1 VPAGDGSVGRI
12 AAPQRRPRRYAS
24 AMGRA
29 LVLNGSYEPLG
40 VVNSR
45 RAIVLVLD
53 DKADVLHHSGDRL
66 RSEHLVVDVPSVIR
80 LRYMVKV
87 PYQRRVTLSRRA
99 VLHRDGH
106 HCQYCGKAADSIDH
120 VVPRSRGGTHVWE
133 NVVAACRRCNLAK
146 GSRMLHETTM
156 VLRRAP
162 AQPRHLSWLLVALDR
177 VPEQWKPYLGEQLL
191 SA

>member
-1 VPAGDGSVGRI
+1 
-12 AAPQRRPRRYAS
+12 
-24 AMGRA
+24 MGRA

-40 VVNSR
+40 VVTGR
-45 RAIVLVLD
+45 RALVLVLGE
-53 DKADVLHHSGDRL
+53 KADVLHHSGEQVHSQRL
-66 RSEHLVVDVPSVIR
+66 VADIPSVIR
-80 LRYMVKV
+80 LRYLVKV

-106 HCQYCGKAADSIDH
+106 RCQYCGKDADSIDH
-120 VVPRSRGGTHVWE
+120 VIPRSRGGTHTWE

-146 GSRMLHETTM
+146 GSRLLPETSM
-156 VLRRAP
+156 DLRRLP
-162 AQPRHLSWLLVALDR
+162 VQPRHLSWLLVALDR